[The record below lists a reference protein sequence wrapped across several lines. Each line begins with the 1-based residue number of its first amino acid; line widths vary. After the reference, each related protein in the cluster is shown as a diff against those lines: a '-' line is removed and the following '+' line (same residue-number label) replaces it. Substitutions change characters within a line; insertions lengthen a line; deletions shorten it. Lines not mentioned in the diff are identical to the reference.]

1 MISEKNCLIFNCLK
15 LIFTHKSDVT
25 LLALAVVIMN
35 ITDEM
40 GLGKTVELL
49 ACIFAHQ
56 KPESEGAVFKD
67 TVIKVTT
74 DEKIS
79 LKRLKRERVECT
91 CGAVSENRKY
101 KGLWVQCDMCDAWQH
116 SECVGYSPR
125 GKGRK
130 VSENADEQGLQKL
143 KRRKETTNIVVREG
157 EHICTPCLELLQA
170 TDSPIATGATLIV
183 CPAPILS
190 QWHTEIIRYKL
201 FP

>member
-1 MISEKNCLIFNCLK
+1 
-15 LIFTHKSDVT
+15 
-25 LLALAVVIMN
+25 MN

-49 ACIFAHQ
+49 ACIFTHQ
-56 KPESEGAVFKD
+56 KPKSKGGVFKD
-67 TVIKVTT
+67 TVAKVTT

-79 LKRLKRERVECT
+79 LRRMKRERVECI

-125 GKGRK
+125 GKAQK
-130 VSENADEQGLQKL
+130 VSESADEQGLQKPI
-143 KRRKETTNIVVREG
+143 RRKETTNIVVREG
-157 EHICTPCLELLQA
+157 EHICPPCLELLQA
-170 TDSPIATGATLIV
+170 THSPIATGATLIV

-190 QWHTEIIRYKL
+190 QWRTEILRYK
-201 FP
+201 FVP